1 VAGIRELLVQ
11 LSPAPSGGETERTVT
26 AQSLGGGA
34 GPLAGVRVLDFC
46 HFLAGPYATL
56 ILAELGADVIKVED
70 PGHPDEARGMGP
82 YFQDGQSLYFAALN
96 RGKRSISAAL
106 RRPQGQQ
113 VVRDLLES
121 ADVVVDNFRPGVM
134 ATFDL
139 DPDAIRQINPAVITC
154 SLSGFGATGP
164 YAHRI
169 GYDYTIQALAG
180 VMSMTG
186 EPDGPPGKAGISYV
200 DHSGGLAAALAVTT
214 ALFERGRTG
223 RGRHVD
229 LGLFDIQTSMLTYL
243 AAWNLNHGHEPKRVG
258 KGAHPSLVPAQTFAT
273 ADGHLSLFIGNDAM
287 WTRLVAALGEPRLAD
302 AGLATN
308 PGRVLRRGEVLE
320 ILGDAFAGRDTEHWN
335 TVLGEAGVPCG
346 AVTTLGDALR
356 DPQVTARGLVLTAT
370 HPEYGDY
377 RCVRG
382 PLPDLAG
389 DGAVGGAPLLGEHTR
404 DVLTEI
410 GYNADRVEQVIA
422 DHQAS
427 PMSLVPG
434 ARQQ

>member
-1 VAGIRELLVQ
+1 MTAR
-11 LSPAPSGGETERTVT
+11 SPDGGD
-26 AQSLGGGA
+26 

-70 PGHPDEARGMGP
+70 PGHPDEARLMGP

-96 RGKRSISAAL
+96 RGKRSVSAAM
-106 RRPQGQQ
+106 RRPWGQR
-113 VVRDLLES
+113 VVRDLLAS
-121 ADVVVDNFRPGVM
+121 ADVAVDNFRPGVM
-134 ATFDL
+134 ATFGL
-139 DPDAIRQINPAVITC
+139 DPDAIHRVNPAVITC

-200 DHSGGLAAALAVTT
+200 DHSGGLAVALAVTA

-243 AAWNLNHGHEPKRVG
+243 AAWNLNHGHEPERVG
-258 KGAHPSLVPAQTFAT
+258 QGAHPSLVPAQTFAT
-273 ADGHLSLFIGNDAM
+273 RDGYLSLFIGNDAM
-287 WTRLVAALGEPRLAD
+287 WTRLVRALGEPRLAD
-302 AGLATN
+302 DALATN
-308 PGRVLRRGEVLE
+308 PGRARRRGEVLE
-320 ILGDAFAGRDTEHWN
+320 ILGDALARRDTEHWN
-335 TVLGEAGVPCG
+335 TVLGAAGVPCG
-346 AVTTLGDALR
+346 AVNTLGDALR
-356 DPQVTARGLVLTAT
+356 DPQVAARGLVLTAS
-370 HPEYGDY
+370 HPEYGNY

-389 DGAVGGAPLLGEHTR
+389 DRAVAGAPLLGEHTR
-404 DVLTEI
+404 EVLTEI

-422 DHQAS
+422 DHEEP

-434 ARQQ
+434 ARQP